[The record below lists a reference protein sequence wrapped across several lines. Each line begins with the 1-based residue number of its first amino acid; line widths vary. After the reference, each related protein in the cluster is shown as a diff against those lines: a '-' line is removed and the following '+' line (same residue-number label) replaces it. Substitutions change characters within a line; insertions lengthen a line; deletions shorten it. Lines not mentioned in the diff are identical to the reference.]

1 MLDAQQRLQDL
12 EQHPSPTSTPP
23 ATPDP
28 ENFAA
33 AAGAAS
39 GGPQPTATVVS
50 RAQWDEYRSQHPDTA
65 LVASTPGGRPD
76 GDFPTTDAAELQKSL
91 DEWAHLAEPFHALV
105 AIDISGSMGEPV
117 SPDGTTRMD
126 LTKGAATTAVKLFP
140 EHDALGLWVLS
151 RNLDGDKD
159 YREVTPVEKLSAE
172 DRGTTQRERLT
183 QDAESLRYI
192 PQGYTG
198 LYDTTLAAY
207 RQVLRD
213 DAPDSLKTVILL
225 TDGMDQDPDSIGLDK
240 LLTALKDEQ
249 DPDNPVRI
257 ITVGISQDADEGV
270 LRQIADATGGSAH
283 IARSPQDIQEVF
295 VRALTGT

>member
-1 MLDAQQRLQDL
+1 M
-12 EQHPSPTSTPP
+12 
-23 ATPDP
+23 
-28 ENFAA
+28 
-33 AAGAAS
+33 G
-39 GGPQPTATVVS
+39 
-50 RAQWDEYRSQHPDTA
+50 
-65 LVASTPGGRPD
+65 
-76 GDFPTTDAAELQKSL
+76 QK
-91 DEWAHLAEPFHALV
+91 A
-105 AIDISGSMGEPV
+105 
-117 SPDGTTRMD
+117 SPDGATRMD
-126 LTKGAATTAVKLFP
+126 LTKAAATTAVGLFP
-140 EHDALGLWVLS
+140 EHDALGLWTFA
-151 RNLDGDKD
+151 RHLDGDKD

-257 ITVGISQDADEGV
+257 LTVGISQDADEGV